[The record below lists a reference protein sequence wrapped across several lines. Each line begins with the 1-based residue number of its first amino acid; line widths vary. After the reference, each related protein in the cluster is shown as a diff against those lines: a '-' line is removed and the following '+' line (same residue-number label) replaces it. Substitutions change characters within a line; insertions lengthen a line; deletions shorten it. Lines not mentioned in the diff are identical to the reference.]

1 MFLVGLLLLGL
12 ALAGAVAAVLA
23 PDGAAHAGVLTAG
36 LGVAFGCGVSGALL
50 VYLDAPRRRARAP
63 AGMRR
68 AKATI
73 LDATATA
80 GAVAGYQM
88 VELTLE
94 VAPKDGMPFQV
105 KRKFSAGR
113 LGRIEQGRRLDILYD
128 PANPQRVELA

>member
-1 MFLVGLLLLGL
+1 ML
-12 ALAGAVAAVLA
+12 
-23 PDGAAHAGVLTAG
+23 
-36 LGVAFGCGVSGALL
+36 GCGIAGALL
-50 VYLDAPRRRARAP
+50 AYLDAPRRRGVAP
-63 AGMRR
+63 PGTVR

-94 VAPKDGMPFQV
+94 VRPKDGTPFQV

-113 LGRIEQGRRLDILYD
+113 LGRIEQGRMLDVRLRPGD
-128 PANPQRVELA
+128 PGTGRTGLRPRCGPARRPRAPG